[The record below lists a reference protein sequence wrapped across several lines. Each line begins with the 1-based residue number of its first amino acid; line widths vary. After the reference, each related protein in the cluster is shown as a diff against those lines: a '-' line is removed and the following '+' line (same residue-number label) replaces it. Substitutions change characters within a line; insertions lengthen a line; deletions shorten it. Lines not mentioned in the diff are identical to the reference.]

1 MTSSNRALVV
11 KADGVVDVEGI
22 VAAVRRLVEASIAI
36 SGPDFATEAVVATAR
51 NAAHRALQVVTA
63 GDMQASSCG
72 PELAARLVE
81 VIGFAAVALERLPAA
96 NISVDM
102 HSAHAPVVVH

>member
-1 MTSSNRALVV
+1 MKS
-11 KADGVVDVEGI
+11 DGVVDVDGI
-22 VAAVRRLVEASIAI
+22 VAAVRGLVEASIAV

-51 NAAHRALQVVTA
+51 NAAERALQLVVA
-63 GDMQASSCG
+63 GQMQASSCG
-72 PELAARLVE
+72 PDLAARLVE

-102 HSAHAPVVVH
+102 HAGITPPVVH